1 MLHPRADAVR
11 HWIQTTDFGVE
22 LPLVAQILE
31 ALTGFKVEVRRGEIL
46 KYASYQESDL
56 TTLFFSTVLS
66 GFLG

>member
-1 MLHPRADAVR
+1 M
-11 HWIQTTDFGVE
+11 
-22 LPLVAQILE
+22 AQILE